1 MYLIRATIAS
11 LLLLGTSVLTAATD
25 SPPPE
30 TPQARVARLIEKL
43 GDARFRVRE
52 AATKELIAIGRPA
65 LPALRKALSSADPDI
80 RLRARMILGKIK
92 NSVPGLIEDLGNKD
106 AAIRREAA
114 VQLGR
119 LGTAGKEAAA
129 ALVKALKDADPSVR
143 EAAAMAL
150 EAVDPDNKALAGL
163 IPAKAHVNR
172 KYAKLLRKIKV
183 PQDRQSYG
191 DFRDYGQYQATDYY
205 EHKMIPAGY
214 WVYVYPHWYIWGELR
229 KP

>member
-1 MYLIRATIAS
+1 MYPLRATIAS
-11 LLLLGTSVLTAATD
+11 ILLLAASISTWAAD
-25 SPPPE
+25 PPKSE
-30 TPQARVARLIEKL
+30 TLEARIARLIEKL

-65 LPALRKALSSADPDI
+65 IPALRKALASPDPDI

-92 NSVPGLIEDLGNKD
+92 NSVPGLIEDLGHKD
-106 AAIRREAA
+106 PAIRREAA
-114 VQLGR
+114 EQLGR
-119 LGTAGKEAAA
+119 LGAEAKAAA
-129 ALVKALKDADPSVR
+129 PALVKALKDADPSVR
-143 EAAAMAL
+143 EAAATAL
-150 EAVDPDNKALAGL
+150 EAVDPGNKALASI

-191 DFRDYGQYQATDYY
+191 DFRDYGHYQATDYY

-214 WVYVYPHWYIWGELR
+214 WVYVHPHWYIWGELR